1 MTATRRGRT
10 AIGVVSILA
19 VIAGL
24 VFAVVFLGGR
34 SRGPLA
40 AGNPPGGTGSS
51 PGAPPPICPLSGL
64 APRSG
69 KVPVRPALAVKVENL
84 PAARPQTGLSWA
96 DIVYEEPVEA
106 NITRFIVVY
115 QCQDASRIEPVR
127 SARLTDPDI
136 VDQFGRPLF
145 AYAGGVPEVVRKVR
159 AAGLIDLG
167 YTTRAA
173 SSAYH
178 RDSSRSAPHNLYTS
192 TKELYASVR
201 SLAGPPQPV
210 FTYALRPPAGSVRG
224 ISVHLPFS
232 MYSDVHWRYSRAKRV
247 YYRWHGTVPHTLS
260 DGSQVSA
267 KNVVVQLVQIRMTD
281 IIDPNGVRS
290 PEVVATGSGTAY
302 VFRNGRMIRGTWS
315 RPSLSGVTK
324 FLDVRGNE
332 IPLAPG
338 NTWVEL
344 LPNTIPVTFN

>member
-1 MTATRRGRT
+1 MTATRRGRV
-10 AIGVVSILA
+10 AIGVVSIVAVVAALA
-19 VIAGL
+19 V
-24 VFAVVFLGGR
+24 AVVFLGGR
-34 SRGPLA
+34 SHGPAA
-40 AGNPPGGTGSS
+40 AGNSPGGKGSS
-51 PGAPPPICPLSGL
+51 PSAPPPVCPLSGL

-69 KVPVRPALAVKVENL
+69 SVPLRPALTVKVENL

-145 AYAGGVPEVVRKVR
+145 AYAGGVSEVVRKVR

-167 YTTRAA
+167 YTTRIAA
-173 SSAYH
+173 AAYH
-178 RDSSRSAPHNLYTS
+178 RDSNRSAPHNLYTS
-192 TKELYASVR
+192 TKELYGSV
-201 SLAGPPQPV
+201 SNLAGPPQPV
-210 FTYALRPPAGSVRG
+210 FTYTLKPPAGTVKG
-224 ISVHLPFS
+224 FAVHVPFS
-232 MYSDVHWRYSRAKRV
+232 IFSDVHWRYSRVKRA
-247 YYRWHGTVPHTLS
+247 YFRWHGTEPHTLS

-267 KNVVVQLVQIRMTD
+267 KNVIVQMVQIRMTD
-281 IIDPNGVRS
+281 IVDANGVRS
-290 PEVVATGSGTAY
+290 PEVVATGTGKAY
-302 VFRNGRMIRGTWS
+302 VFRNGRMIQGTWS

-324 FLDVRGNE
+324 FLDARGKE

-344 LPNTIPVTFN
+344 APNTIPITFN